1 MGIGIGGGCEK
12 GRKERTC
19 SIVYPRVLRVQLAS
33 GLLNYLHGAPP
44 LLIRPSPLRFSGSDS
59 GHPSATLPPHYPS
72 HYHISYP
79 VASIRRVG
87 QHFWLAPFA
96 SYRILHHSCT
106 GGRTLFPSVHF
117 SQQNRPF
124 NLIFGSCLFSGPHL
138 IPTLISSAC
147 LLGSSAAHAIGF
159 KSTVGCH
166 QTRHHLPAVKN
177 HSVDDCYSQRG

>member
-1 MGIGIGGGCEK
+1 M
-12 GRKERTC
+12 
-19 SIVYPRVLRVQLAS
+19 QLAS

-72 HYHISYP
+72 HYHISYL

-87 QHFWLAPFA
+87 QHFLARSLCFLPSSPSFLHRRENPIPLRSFQSDSQSNPFA
-96 SYRILHHSCT
+96 FVFL
-106 GGRTLFPSVHF
+106 PWK
-117 SQQNRPF
+117 QNRPF

-147 LLGSSAAHAIGF
+147 RLGSSAAHAIGF
-159 KSTVGCH
+159 KSSVGCH

-177 HSVDDCYSQRG
+177 HSVDDCSSQRG